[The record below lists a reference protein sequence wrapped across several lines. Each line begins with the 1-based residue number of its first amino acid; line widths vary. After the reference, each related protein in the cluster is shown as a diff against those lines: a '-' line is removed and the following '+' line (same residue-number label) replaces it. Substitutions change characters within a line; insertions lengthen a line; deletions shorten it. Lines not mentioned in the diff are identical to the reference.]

1 LIFTWLGRFTY
12 ARRRAVLAAAGL
24 FVVLAGVWGSGLFG
38 SMSSAVLSAPDSD
51 SQRAIDLLE
60 ERFGHPPGEVDTVA
74 IFTDPT
80 GGLTVD
86 DPGFEQAVTA
96 ALGRLPESEV
106 TFWSSYWS
114 PGLTPAERAGYV
126 SEDRSAVLAIITL
139 RGEGQEE
146 RLQAYG
152 AIENLVRADDERL
165 ETYLAGGSTS
175 RFHLEAQAQES
186 LARAQLISLP
196 ILLVLLLIAF
206 RGLVAAAV
214 PLALGMLAIVGSLG
228 LLRGLTYLTDVS
240 IYAVEITTLLG
251 LGLAIDYGLFLV
263 TRFRR
268 ELEAHDG
275 DVAGALVGTMRTAGR
290 TVAFSGLVVIIGLCG
305 LLFFPQPISH
315 SLAWGGITV
324 VLFNL
329 LAALLVLPATL
340 AVLGRRIN
348 ALSPRRLRRGSG
360 VATREDRAWAALARS
375 VTRRP
380 VPWLAG
386 GLAVLALAAAP
397 LLSLQPGAT
406 NHRYLPE
413 GNEGQVVPQ
422 MVAEDFPAGGP
433 SESRV
438 DIAVVGPVGE
448 AALRDYLSAIGRLD
462 GSREPAVNH
471 ADGDVTWVTVS
482 IRGETDDAVNL
493 QLIRD
498 IRSLAAPAGADEV
511 LVGNDGSPA
520 MTLDNTEATTD
531 ALPWALG
538 FVGLTALAL
547 LFLAFRS
554 VLVPLKAVIVAFLS
568 LGASLGLIVWGFQQG
583 NFQGLLD
590 FYLVGTTDVWT
601 LAIIITIAFGLVTDY
616 EMFLVHRVYEEFRA
630 TGDNTRA
637 IRTGLQETGSVITR
651 AGLLMVVV
659 LASMGL
665 SASSLF
671 IMTLGI
677 GLTLCVVID
686 ATVVRSIV
694 VPAAMQLLGRANWWP
709 AQPVPD
715 RHRIRPS
722 LSKELS

>member
-1 LIFTWLGRFTY
+1 MFTWLGLFTY
-12 ARRRAVLAAAGL
+12 ARRRAVLAVAGL
-24 FVVLAGVWGSGLFG
+24 FVVLACVWGIGLFG
-38 SMSSAVLSAPDSD
+38 SMSSGMLSAPDSD

-60 ERFGHPPGEVDTVA
+60 DQFGHPPGEVDTVA

-80 GGLTVD
+80 GELTVD
-86 DPGFEQAVTA
+86 DPAFEQAVTG
-96 ALGRLPESEV
+96 ALAGLPESEV
-106 TFWSSYWS
+106 TFWSSHWS
-114 PGLTPAERAGYV
+114 PGLTEAERAGYV
-126 SEDRSAVLAIITL
+126 SEDESATLAVITL
-139 RGEGQEE
+139 RGETAEE

-152 AIENLVRADDERL
+152 EIEGLVRADDPRL

-206 RGLVAAAV
+206 RGLVAACV
-214 PLALGMLAIVGSLG
+214 PLALGVLAIIGSLG
-228 LLRGLTYLTDVS
+228 LLRGLTYLTDIS

-268 ELEAHDG
+268 ELGVQDG
-275 DVAGALVGTMRTAGR
+275 DVARAVVATMRTAGR

-305 LLFFPQPISH
+305 LMFFPQPISH

-329 LAALLVLPATL
+329 LAALVVLPATL
-340 AVLGRRIN
+340 AVLGHRVN
-348 ALSPRRLRRGSG
+348 ALSPRWLRRRPGI
-360 VATREDRAWAALARS
+360 ATREDRAWSVLARS

-386 GLAVLALAAAP
+386 GLAVLALATVP

-413 GNEGQVVPQ
+413 DNEGQVVPQ

-438 DIAVVGPVGE
+438 DVAVVGPVSE
-448 AALRDYLSAIGRLD
+448 RALADYVRAVDHLD
-462 GSREPAVNH
+462 GAYEPAVH
-471 ADGDVTWVTVS
+471 RAGSEVTWVTFGV
-482 IRGETDDAVNL
+482 RGEADDPSNL

-498 IRSLAAPAGADEV
+498 IRSLAAPAGAEEV

-520 MTLDNTEATTD
+520 MTLDNTEATID

-538 FVGLTALAL
+538 FVGLTTLAL

-554 VLVPLKAVIVAFLS
+554 VLVPLKAVTVAFLS

-601 LAIIITIAFGLVTDY
+601 LAIVITIAFGLVTDY
-616 EMFLVHRVYEEFRA
+616 EMFLVHRVYEEYRA

-637 IRTGLQETGSVITR
+637 IRTAMQDTGSVITR

-659 LASMGL
+659 LASMGF
-665 SASSLF
+665 SATSLF
-671 IMTLGI
+671 IMTIGV

-709 AQPVPD
+709 SQPLPG
-715 RHRIRPS
+715 RRRIQSS
-722 LSKELS
+722 LSKEHP